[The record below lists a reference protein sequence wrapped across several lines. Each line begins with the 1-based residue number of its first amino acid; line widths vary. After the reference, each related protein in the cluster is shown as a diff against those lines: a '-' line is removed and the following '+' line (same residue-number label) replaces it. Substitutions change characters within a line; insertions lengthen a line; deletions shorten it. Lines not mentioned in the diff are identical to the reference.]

1 MADSRLHPAIRC
13 FGELGLRVND
23 LAATTTFYRDV
34 VGLAVFDAGPG
45 YVFFRVADALE
56 GHPQLLVLFDRGVA
70 VGPATT
76 TLDHFA
82 FVIAATAYERERRR
96 LEDLGLA
103 VVVKQF
109 PHFQWRSLF
118 FADPEGNT
126 VEFVAYDPTVGVPD

>member
-1 MADSRLHPAIRC
+1 VLGRARAARERSSGHDRL
-13 FGELGLRVND
+13 LSGL
-23 LAATTTFYRDV
+23 
-34 VGLAVFDAGPG
+34 VGLAVFEAGAF
-45 YVFFRVADALE
+45 YVFFRVADAMA
-56 GHPQLLVLFDRGVA
+56 GHPQLLVLFDRGVE

-82 FVIAATAYERERRR
+82 FVIAASVYDHERRR
-96 LEDLGLA
+96 LEGLGLT
-103 VVVKQF
+103 VSVKQF